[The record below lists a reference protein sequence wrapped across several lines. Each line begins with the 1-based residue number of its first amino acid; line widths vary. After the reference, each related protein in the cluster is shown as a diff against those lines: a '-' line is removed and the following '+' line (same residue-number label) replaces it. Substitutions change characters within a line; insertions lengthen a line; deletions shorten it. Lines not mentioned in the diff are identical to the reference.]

1 MPDKKTQQI
10 LRAQVAWDAQYTN
23 LIAYKNKKG
32 NCLVPRR
39 DPEHKKLGAWVA
51 EQRQRKK
58 HGKLTADRIEKLESL
73 GFAWVAPRAK
83 TRGKSIS
90 L

>member
-1 MPDKKTQQI
+1 M
-10 LRAQVAWDAQYTN
+10 AWDAQYN
-23 LIAYKNKKG
+23 KLVEYKNEKEH
-32 NCLVPRR
+32 CLVPRR

-58 HGKLTADRIEKLESL
+58 HGKLTADRIETLEAL
-73 GFAWVAPRAK
+73 GFVWVAPRAK
-83 TRGKSIS
+83 TRGKSIA